1 MANAH
6 EYEVAAMRRAI
17 AISAQGMGST
27 SPNPPV
33 GCVILDSEGRT
44 VGEGYH
50 VRKGE
55 SHAEVNALSAAGDRA
70 EGGTAVVTLEPC
82 NHYGRTPPCREALI
96 NANVARVLIAVMD
109 PTSRGE
115 GGAALLRRAGIEVEQ
130 GFLKDEAL
138 LVLGP
143 WQSSLNHGRPF
154 ITWIY
159 EAGMDGNPNGDSG
172 RGIYRG
178 EVDSLRGSYDL
189 VIDQEGGIE
198 EGESGRH
205 GNDVFQLPHGV
216 LSSDADEIVKAL
228 GGAGAR
234 SVLLSGVANRFSL
247 IASAGMVDQVISY
260 LPRTPPSWSP
270 GKDFGRVAAIPD
282 GYRLVGLTRTESH
295 VRVAGSRT
303 SDFYCSSRKS

>member
-6 EYEVAAMRRAI
+6 EMAAMRRAI
-17 AISAQGMGST
+17 AISAQGLGSS

-55 SHAEVNALSAAGDRA
+55 SHAEVNALAAAGKRA

-115 GGAALLRRAGIEVEQ
+115 GGAALLRKSGVDVEQ
-130 GFLKDEAL
+130 DYLEGEAL
-138 LVLGP
+138 LVLAP
-143 WQSSLNHGRPF
+143 WRASLNNSRPF

-159 EAGMDGNPNGDSG
+159 EAGSDGKPNSNSTQSATL
-172 RGIYRG
+172 G
-178 EVDSLRGSYDL
+178 EIDSLRTSYDL
-189 VIDQEGGIE
+189 IVNQEGDIE
-198 EGESGRH
+198 EGKPGSH
-205 GNDVFQLPHGV
+205 GTDVFRLPYGT
-216 LSSDADEIVKAL
+216 LGNDADETVNVL
-228 GGAGAR
+228 SDTGSR
-234 SVLLSGVANRFSL
+234 SVLLSGAAEQFYSL
-247 IASAGMVDQVISY
+247 ASAGMVDQIIAY

-270 GKDFGRVAAIPD
+270 GKNAGQLVAVPD
-282 GYRLVGLTRTESH
+282 GYRLTEATRTASH
-295 VRVAGSRT
+295 VRLEGRRT
-303 SDFYCSSRKS
+303 